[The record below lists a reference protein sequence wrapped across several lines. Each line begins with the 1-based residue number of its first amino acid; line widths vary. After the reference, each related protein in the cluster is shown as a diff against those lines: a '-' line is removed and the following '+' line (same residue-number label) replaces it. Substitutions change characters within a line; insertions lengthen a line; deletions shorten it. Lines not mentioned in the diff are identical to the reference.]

1 MFEVWLDDIYW
12 ISAQNWSKYSIA
24 KKNPF
29 MWTVK
34 SIYMVFWYIWKCSF
48 WQPPIIED
56 KPPNSLWLNI
66 LPSLFTR
73 YKKSPLPMLFKSKSL
88 CLQSFELIVIWR
100 KLANIFANGLQTQI
114 SDMFSMVLK
123 HIIACKCTLTTE
135 TIIWVKSW
143 RKQVYIGPFS

>member
-1 MFEVWLDDIYW
+1 MVEVWPDDTYW
-12 ISAQNWSKYSIA
+12 ISAQNWFKYSMA

-34 SIYMVFWYIWKCSF
+34 SIYMFFWYIWKCSF
-48 WQPPIIED
+48 WQPLVMEN
-56 KPPNSLWLNI
+56 KPPNSFWLNI
-66 LPSLFTR
+66 LPSLLTC

-88 CLQSFELIVIWR
+88 CLRSCELIVIWR

-114 SDMFSMVLK
+114 SDLFSMVLK

-143 RKQVYIGPFS
+143 RKQVNIRHFS